1 MATQYLTERIAKTKE
16 LIEAWETAS
25 LAFADNG
32 ALQSYT
38 LDTAQTRQT
47 VTRGYNIDGVLDKLY
62 NRLAM
67 LEKRCNG
74 RALIASPAW

>member
-1 MATQYLTERIAKTKE
+1 MSAYWNERIAVTKQ
-16 LIEAWETAS
+16 LIEAWESAS

-38 LDTAQTRQT
+38 IDTAQTRQT
-47 VTRGYNIDGVLDKLY
+47 VTRGYNIEGVLDKLY

-67 LEKRCNG
+67 LDRRVNG
-74 RALIASPAW
+74 VARVGAPSW

>member
-1 MATQYLTERIAKTKE
+1 MSIAYWTAKIQVTKD
-16 LIEAWETAS
+16 LIEAWEAAA

-47 VTRGYNIDGVLDKLY
+47 VTRGFNIEGTLDKLY

-67 LEKRCNG
+67 LEKRVG
-74 RALIASPAW
+74 GVPLIGSPAW